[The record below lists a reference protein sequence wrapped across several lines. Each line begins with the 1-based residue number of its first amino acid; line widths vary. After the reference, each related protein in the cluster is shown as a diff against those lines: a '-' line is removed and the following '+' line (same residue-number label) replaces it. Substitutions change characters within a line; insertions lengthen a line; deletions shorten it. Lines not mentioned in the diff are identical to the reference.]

1 MKFDLFRRYYR
12 IYIKALENAIK
23 NGNIGDDLQFDE
35 GMLQSVTTELKK
47 IRPHGYIKLSRPKV
61 LKKGIKDALRT
72 VSYLKRYSVFS
83 ITIYNFR
90 LQKEGQS

>member
-1 MKFDLFRRYYR
+1 MDS
-12 IYIKALENAIK
+12 
-23 NGNIGDDLQFDE
+23 GTIGRDDLKFHE
-35 GMLQSVTTELKK
+35 GMLLPVVSELRKLK
-47 IRPHGYIKLSRPKV
+47 PIGASNLSRPKF
-61 LKKGIKDALRT
+61 LKKGIRDALRN